1 MQKKILLQVILAVA
15 LLAGIVAA
23 VIFLFSDKGSGPER
37 LESVMERHGLTDAE
51 SDYPGLAAVPMD
63 AVMVLCN
70 SSVQSALEM
79 MTDGTSV
86 YRELFIGSG
95 KLNIAPFIDSLCTPA
110 FKKVDASCIISMHY
124 SRDLEPLVVFSGF
137 MKKELR
143 DKVLSLAGRCRL
155 EAAQAPDSSGTTLVI
170 STSQSLVAASV
181 RHLQV
186 GESIVD
192 DQKFTA
198 TAGMAG
204 GKDAIFFVG
213 KYAPKFAGLFLNRDY
228 SSVGPFFATFA
239 DVMAFVPEK
248 IKDGQRLKVLSACTS
263 NPKYRIGSISTEK
276 STVAADVLPAETVF
290 AIGMTTGGIGQYIE
304 RYKDHLDANSKLSG
318 YSDSAEKW
326 ARGLDIKEIAKAE
339 IKFGNGFSQILCIK
353 TGPKPSAD
361 VLLRDTG
368 ISTLKEYCTS
378 IVPYAYAGYASK
390 QFGQVFSIPEESF
403 FFWRDGWMV
412 VGDNKT
418 LTELLIGDQEP
429 LSEVLGKE
437 GIRLSESPVVYYDFA
452 ANSERLADVFSKD
465 RLVPGISRTLGGV
478 AGEVLALS
486 GNEAVISRIA
496 PAKSN
501 AKIDPSAV
509 EIPAGPFTVT
519 NSGTG
524 KKNTLSQKGDNS
536 LVLTDES
543 GKVLWTKPFPGKIC
557 GAVGETDYYNNKRIQ
572 FVVTIGSKL
581 YMIDRLGRVVKDFP
595 AELGKEVLLGP
606 AIYDFSGAHG
616 YSAVVLHNDNTIGMY
631 DIHGRVRQG
640 WKGIAPPEQIVTL
653 PELQTDKNGKKV
665 WKVTTVSRVYT
676 YPFNGGSEPISKEKR
691 KKQ

>member
-1 MQKKILLQVILAVA
+1 
-15 LLAGIVAA
+15 
-23 VIFLFSDKGSGPER
+23 
-37 LESVMERHGLTDAE
+37 
-51 SDYPGLAAVPMD
+51 
-63 AVMVLCN
+63 
-70 SSVQSALEM
+70 
-79 MTDGTSV
+79 
-86 YRELFIGSG
+86 
-95 KLNIAPFIDSLCTPA
+95 
-110 FKKVDASCIISMHY
+110 
-124 SRDLEPLVVFSGF
+124 
-137 MKKELR
+137 
-143 DKVLSLAGRCRL
+143 
-155 EAAQAPDSSGTTLVI
+155 
-170 STSQSLVAASV
+170 
-181 RHLQV
+181 
-186 GESIVD
+186 
-192 DQKFTA
+192 
-198 TAGMAG
+198 MAG

-290 AIGMTTGGIGQYIE
+290 GMTTGGIGQYIE

-368 ISTLKEYCTS
+368 ISTLKEYRTS

-403 FFWRDGWMV
+403 FFWRDGWMI

-478 AGEVLALS
+478 AGEVLALF
-486 GNEAVISRIA
+486 GNEAVIS
-496 PAKSN
+496 
-501 AKIDPSAV
+501 
-509 EIPAGPFTVT
+509 
-519 NSGTG
+519 
-524 KKNTLSQKGDNS
+524 KNPLSQKGDNS